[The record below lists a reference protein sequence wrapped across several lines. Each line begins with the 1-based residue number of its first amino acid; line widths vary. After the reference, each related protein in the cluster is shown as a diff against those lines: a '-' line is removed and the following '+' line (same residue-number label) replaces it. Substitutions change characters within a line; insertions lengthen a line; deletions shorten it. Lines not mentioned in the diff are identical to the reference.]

1 MGTIIAIILLIVMIL
16 AFIVWIADLSDVFLI
31 ILVVVMLLLGMCL
44 ILFDTETDDY
54 TKWVDTNENG
64 FILQIDGEYVLDN
77 GSEYLFK
84 ILEYTD
90 TGEKK
95 EEILHI
101 EKAENIFVEYVE
113 IDDETAFFT
122 KYERENKNIFGFGN
136 KAFQTKYI
144 VYIPTE

>member
-1 MGTIIAIILLIVMIL
+1 MEIIGGIIFIVIGVLLIICGIDEYEVFFIILG
-16 AFIVWIADLSDVFLI
+16 
-31 ILVVVMLLLGMCL
+31 VVVLIFGVCC
-44 ILFDTETDDY
+44 ILFINETDDY

-64 FILQIDGEYVLDN
+64 FILQIDGEYVIDN

-84 ILEYTD
+84 ILEYTN
-90 TGEKK
+90 TGEKT

-101 EKAENIFVEYVE
+101 EKDENIFVEYVE

-136 KAFQTKYI
+136 NTFQTKY
-144 VYIPTE
+144 VFYIPTE